1 MGELPMLCAPNTIS
15 QTPRV
20 RKPQHMGQRQRSDK
34 NPLDLIQAN
43 GIIGAIVELRRAR
56 RLVVRDLLRI
66 LNCTTVLE
74 VGSDAS
80 GPEGMTAGRL
90 GQPRLPNPP
99 FDHGE
104 HLYSEPKVR
113 TPELV
118 WARSPLAVVIGGMLP

>member
-56 RLVVRDLLRI
+56 RLVVRDLLGM
-66 LNCTTVLE
+66 LNCTTILQ
-74 VGSDAS
+74 VGGDSG
-80 GPEGMTAGRL
+80 GPEGVAARRP
-90 GQPRLPNPP
+90 GQPSLP
-99 FDHGE
+99 G
-104 HLYSEPKVR
+104 
-113 TPELV
+113 
-118 WARSPLAVVIGGMLP
+118 APLDLR